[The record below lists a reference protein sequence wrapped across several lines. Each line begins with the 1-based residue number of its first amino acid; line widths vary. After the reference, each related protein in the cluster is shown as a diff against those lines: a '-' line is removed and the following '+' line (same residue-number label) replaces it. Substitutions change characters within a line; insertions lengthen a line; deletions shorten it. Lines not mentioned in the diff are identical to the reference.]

1 MLHIFV
7 LLLLIAIAGC
17 YNSIM
22 FNYRSSIRQKITLG
36 YYMIAAFIVG
46 LSLFAFLELRF
57 IEKRVMFGEAISE
70 FFDATLEI
78 RRFEKNFFLY
88 GQQSDYLENIR
99 YVERAQSILETN
111 TRGFESISDP
121 RQITKLKE
129 DLREY
134 KELIDFYAS
143 GKSDSLSKEK
153 TYDEQM
159 REMILEKNLRKVGK
173 DIITVAEGISKTE
186 RGNIQSLLS
195 HSQNVIVI
203 SIISLIIVTIIIG
216 RVLSHMVVKPLKL
229 LEESMGVIADG
240 KFERISID
248 SHDRE
253 ILSLA
258 TAFNT
263 MLKELELRQK
273 HLVQSEKLASLGTL
287 LSGVAHEL
295 NNPLSNIYSSSQ
307 ILAEEIEDADL
318 DYKRE
323 LLMQIEEQTVRARNI
338 VRSLLDFS
346 RDKVFTKESIPLQKL
361 FEETIRFVKGQTPT
375 GIEIKLDVP
384 DNIFI
389 IADKQ
394 RIQQALLNLIKNA
407 IESIDN
413 KGTVTITSRRIIGEE
428 TMDFVNSVLLSE
440 CKLRKIEENKGDV
453 VYIKICDTGKGIPHQ
468 MISKIFDP
476 FFTTK
481 GVGKGS
487 GLGLSIVHEIIEEH
501 DGCIAVDS
509 AEGVGT
515 TFLIRLPIRDEKA
528 AGSGTPSQGTGHA

>member
-1 MLHIFV
+1 
-7 LLLLIAIAGC
+7 
-17 YNSIM
+17 
-22 FNYRSSIRQKITLG
+22 
-36 YYMIAAFIVG
+36 
-46 LSLFAFLELRF
+46 
-57 IEKRVMFGEAISE
+57 
-70 FFDATLEI
+70 
-78 RRFEKNFFLY
+78 
-88 GQQSDYLENIR
+88 
-99 YVERAQSILETN
+99 
-111 TRGFESISDP
+111 
-121 RQITKLKE
+121 
-129 DLREY
+129 
-134 KELIDFYAS
+134 
-143 GKSDSLSKEK
+143 
-153 TYDEQM
+153 
-159 REMILEKNLRKVGK
+159 
-173 DIITVAEGISKTE
+173 
-186 RGNIQSLLS
+186 
-195 HSQNVIVI
+195 
-203 SIISLIIVTIIIG
+203 
-216 RVLSHMVVKPLKL
+216 
-229 LEESMGVIADG
+229 
-240 KFERISID
+240 
-248 SHDRE
+248 
-253 ILSLA
+253 
-258 TAFNT
+258 

-453 VYIKICDTGKGIPHQ
+453 VYIKICDTGKGIPPQ

-528 AGSGTPSQGTGHA
+528 AGSGNPSQGTGHA